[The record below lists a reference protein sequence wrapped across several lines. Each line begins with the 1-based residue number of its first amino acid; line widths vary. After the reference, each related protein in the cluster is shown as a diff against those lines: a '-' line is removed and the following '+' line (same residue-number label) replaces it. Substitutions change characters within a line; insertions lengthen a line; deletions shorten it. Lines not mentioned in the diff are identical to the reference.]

1 MSQVKEKI
9 PEFDVTIMG
18 KIKGFTIATRE
29 ETQELRVEL
38 QRQEQALEGFRK
50 LVKEQQAMLNVLNSR
65 IERLE
70 AFLRSFK

>member
-1 MSQVKEKI
+1 MSQGEEKI

-18 KIKGFTIATRE
+18 KIKGFNIATRE
-29 ETQELRVEL
+29 ETQEFTTELR
-38 QRQEQALEGFRK
+38 RQEQELDGLRK
-50 LVKEQQAMLNVLNSR
+50 LVKEQQAMMNVLNSR